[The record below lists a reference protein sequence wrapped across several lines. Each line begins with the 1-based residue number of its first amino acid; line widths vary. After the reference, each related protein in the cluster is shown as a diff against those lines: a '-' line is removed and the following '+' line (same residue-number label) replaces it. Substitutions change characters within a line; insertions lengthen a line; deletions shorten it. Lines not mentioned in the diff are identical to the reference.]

1 LACKNWF
8 KADEGIW
15 EVRNG
20 PFHFVYSKVMCWVAL
35 DRGMT
40 IARRYGLDAPL
51 TQWKKVADNI
61 KREVLEKGY
70 SDNINSF
77 TQYYGS
83 DELDASLIL
92 LPLMKFL
99 PVDDWRIQSTIGKI
113 KENLIKDG
121 FLRRYTSQDGLKGE
135 EGSFLICNFWL
146 IECLVLLGKVD
157 EAKKGHSFSSIFPA

>member
-1 LACKNWF
+1 
-8 KADEGIW
+8 
-15 EVRNG
+15 
-20 PFHFVYSKVMCWVAL
+20 MCWVAL

-51 TQWKKVADNI
+51 TQWKKVADDI

-70 SDNINSF
+70 NDNINSF

-83 DELDASLIL
+83 DELDASLLL

-121 FLRRYTSQDGLKGE
+121 FLRRYKSQDGLKGE

-157 EAKKGHSFSSIFPA
+157 EAKQMLNQTIKAANHLGLFSEEYNIENGQMLGNFPQAFSHIG